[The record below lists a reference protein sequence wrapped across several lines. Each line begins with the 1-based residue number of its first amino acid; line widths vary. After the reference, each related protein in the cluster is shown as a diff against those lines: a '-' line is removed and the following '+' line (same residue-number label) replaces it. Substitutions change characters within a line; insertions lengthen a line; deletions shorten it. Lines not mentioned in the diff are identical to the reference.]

1 MVNLY
6 RIFFLGTKKTTQL
19 INVIKHC
26 GIITLIYKSLKK
38 SLIKIYFMLSL
49 FDHITTK
56 KPQFDAYPFSNQSV
70 IQRWKGTRWK
80 IKNLIC
86 SDEIGVVRMN
96 SEGLL
101 RRKSFLFGW
110 IRTCFDGYGFVW
122 TNILFLWQ
130 IIFLF
135 GRIRYL
141 LWRIG

>member
-1 MVNLY
+1 MLVIFNANKNCHKIIISRKWLVNLN

-70 IQRWKGTRWK
+70 IQR
-80 IKNLIC
+80 
-86 SDEIGVVRMN
+86 
-96 SEGLL
+96 
-101 RRKSFLFGW
+101 
-110 IRTCFDGYGFVW
+110 
-122 TNILFLWQ
+122 
-130 IIFLF
+130 
-135 GRIRYL
+135 
-141 LWRIG
+141 